1 MPHRNKMLKVLST
14 TTMLLALTV
23 ASPAFSHITY
33 AANGIH
39 DVEDK
44 KKEDKEKKDK
54 EDKEKKEREKKA
66 REERMKEVIKGIVK
80 AEGNKED
87 ERRLE
92 DTQAL
97 LKKLPPEVLEMY
109 EKVGGKIHLTEKSIA
124 ENPLVE
130 EISEKDKN
138 LKDSEGNE
146 VSLDSHVVFSIGG
159 KEPALIIHTEEFSD
173 SHTKS
178 KEVYY
183 EFGKA
188 IARDTLEEKT
198 FVNEAFIDA
207 LDSVQADE
215 DASALLLSH
224 LPDHEGNFDSEYV
237 KEHIDDFREVFGQAF
252 SYYYEPNYQPVLK
265 AYAPEMFKYMDEMNK
280 NGFEEINKSLDAPE
294 KQPERKDFEEDVTAA
309 DTWYKE
315 MYKDYSQKLKPEQKS
330 AIQLYTTQNYKTI
343 NKGLRENDLPLDKI
357 KEVRDMSKALAKSPL
372 SEAGTVYR
380 KVGKDALGIDITTNF
395 KNENVVQK
403 LKSQLEGSIREE
415 KAFLSTSV
423 ANHFSE
429 SFDAKTVLVKLNIP
443 EGTHAAYIFGD
454 LATYQGESELII
466 DKGSSYRIDKI
477 DTYEYTKKSGV
488 KQTNL
493 LVEATL
499 LPSHLAENVNTAA
512 RELDRQG
519 LKEEKEDIVEK
530 LIDLDESLSDLDRL
544 LKKSD
549 KMDKEEVLVFFN
561 TIVDNL
567 SHVTKQDAAILDSL
581 VTSSRSQEN
590 EEYQTW
596 LEDVKTMYNHYETMQ
611 QLDDNE
617 IVEYVTDLKSKLD
630 SITN

>member
-14 TTMLLALTV
+14 TTMLLALT
-23 ASPAFSHITY
+23 ATSPAFSHITY

-39 DVEDK
+39 DVEVK
-44 KKEDKEKKDK
+44 KKEDKEKKNK

-92 DTQAL
+92 DTQEL
-97 LKKLPPEVLEMY
+97 LKKLPPEALEMY
-109 EKVGGKIHLTEKSIA
+109 EKAGGKIYLTEKNIA

-130 EISEKDKN
+130 KISEKDKN
-138 LKDSEGNE
+138 IKDSEGNE

-188 IARDTLEEKT
+188 IARDTFEEKT

-207 LDSVQADE
+207 LDRVQADE

-224 LPDHEGNFDSEYV
+224 LPTHEGKFDSEYV
-237 KEHIDDFREVFGQAF
+237 KEHIDGFREVFAQAF
-252 SYYYEPNYQPVLK
+252 SYYYEPTYQPVLK
-265 AYAPEMFKYMDEMNK
+265 TYAPEMFKYMDEMNK
-280 NGFEEINKSLDAPE
+280 NGFEEINKSVDAPE
-294 KQPERKDFEEDVTAA
+294 KQPERKDFEENVTAA

-395 KNENVVQK
+395 KNENVVEK
-403 LKSQLEGSIREE
+403 LKNQLEGSIREE

-429 SFDAKTVLVKLNIP
+429 SFDAKTVLFKINIP

-519 LKEEKEDIVEK
+519 LKEDMIEK

-549 KMDKEEVLVFFN
+549 KIDKEEVVEFFN
-561 TIVDNL
+561 TIVGNL

>member
-14 TTMLLALTV
+14 TTMLLALTA

-39 DVEDK
+39 DVENK
-44 KKEDKEKKDK
+44 KKEDKEKKNK

-92 DTQAL
+92 DTQEL
-97 LKKLPPEVLEMY
+97 LKKLPPEALEMY
-109 EKVGGKIHLTEKSIA
+109 EKAGGKIHLTEKSIA

-130 EISEKDKN
+130 KISEKDKN
-138 LKDSEGNE
+138 IKDSEGNE

-188 IARDTLEEKT
+188 IARDTFEEKT

-207 LDSVQADE
+207 LDRVQADE

-224 LPDHEGNFDSEYV
+224 LPTHEGKFDSEYV
-237 KEHIDDFREVFGQAF
+237 KEHIDGFREVFAQAF
-252 SYYYEPNYQPVLK
+252 SYYYEPTYQPVLK
-265 AYAPEMFKYMDEMNK
+265 TYAPEMFKYMDEMNK
-280 NGFEEINKSLDAPE
+280 NGFEEINKSVDAPE
-294 KQPERKDFEEDVTAA
+294 KQPERKDFEENVTAA

-395 KNENVVQK
+395 KNENVVEK
-403 LKSQLEGSIREE
+403 LKNQLEGSIREE

-429 SFDAKTVLVKLNIP
+429 SFDAKTVLVKINIP

-519 LKEEKEDIVEK
+519 LKEDMIEK

-549 KMDKEEVLVFFN
+549 KMDKEEVVEFFN
-561 TIVDNL
+561 TIVGNL

-581 VTSSRSQEN
+581 VTSSRSQEK

-611 QLDDNE
+611 QLNDNE

>member
-14 TTMLLALTV
+14 TTMLLALTA

-198 FVNEAFIDA
+198 FVNEAFLDA
-207 LDSVQADE
+207 VDSVQADE

-237 KEHIDDFREVFGQAF
+237 KEHIDDFREVFAQAF

-294 KQPERKDFEEDVTAA
+294 KQPERKDFAEDVTAA

-330 AIQLYTTQNYKTI
+330 AIQFYTTGNYKTI

-357 KEVRDMSKALAKSPL
+357 KVVRDMSKALAKSPL

-395 KNENVVQK
+395 KNENVVEK
-403 LKSQLEGSIREE
+403 LKNQLEGSIREE
-415 KAFLSTSV
+415 KAFLSTSI
-423 ANHFSE
+423 ANHFSD
-429 SFDAKTVLVKLNIP
+429 SFDAKTVLFKINIP
-443 EGTHAAYIFGD
+443 EGTHAAYIFD
-454 LATYQGESELII
+454 LVTYQGESELII

-477 DTYEYTKKSGV
+477 ETYEYTKKSGV

-519 LKEEKEDIVEK
+519 IKEQKEDIVEK

-549 KMDKEEVLVFFN
+549 KMDKEEVLEFFN

-567 SHVTKQDAAILDSL
+567 RHVTKQDAAILDSL

>member
-1 MPHRNKMLKVLST
+1 
-14 TTMLLALTV
+14 
-23 ASPAFSHITY
+23 
-33 AANGIH
+33 
-39 DVEDK
+39 
-44 KKEDKEKKDK
+44 
-54 EDKEKKEREKKA
+54 
-66 REERMKEVIKGIVK
+66 IKGIVK

-198 FVNEAFIDA
+198 FVNEAFLDA
-207 LDSVQADE
+207 VDSVQADE

-237 KEHIDDFREVFGQAF
+237 KEHIDDFREVFAQAF

-294 KQPERKDFEEDVTAA
+294 KQPERKDFAEDVTAA

-330 AIQLYTTQNYKTI
+330 AIQFYTTGNYKTI

-357 KEVRDMSKALAKSPL
+357 KVVRDMSKALAKSPL

-395 KNENVVQK
+395 KNENVVEK
-403 LKSQLEGSIREE
+403 LKNQLEGSIREE
-415 KAFLSTSV
+415 KAFLSTSI
-423 ANHFSE
+423 ANHFSD
-429 SFDAKTVLVKLNIP
+429 SFDAKTVLFKINIP
-443 EGTHAAYIFGD
+443 EGTHAAYIFD
-454 LATYQGESELII
+454 LVTYQGESELII

-477 DTYEYTKKSGV
+477 ETYEYTKKSGV

-519 LKEEKEDIVEK
+519 IKEQKEDIVEK

-549 KMDKEEVLVFFN
+549 KMDKEEVLEFFN

-567 SHVTKQDAAILDSL
+567 RHVTKQDAAILDSL

>member
-14 TTMLLALTV
+14 TTMLLALTA

-80 AEGNKED
+80 AEGKKED
-87 ERRLE
+87 EQRLE

-97 LKKLPPEVLEMY
+97 FKKLPPEVLEMY

-198 FVNEAFIDA
+198 FVNEAFLDA
-207 LDSVQADE
+207 VDSVQADE

-224 LPDHEGNFDSEYV
+224 LPTHEGNFDSEYV
-237 KEHIDDFREVFGQAF
+237 KEHIDDFREVFAQAF

-294 KQPERKDFEEDVTAA
+294 KQPERKDFEEDVSAA

-395 KNENVVQK
+395 KNENVVEK
-403 LKSQLEGSIREE
+403 LKNQLEGSIREE

-423 ANHFSE
+423 ANHFSD
-429 SFDAKTVLVKLNIP
+429 SFDAKTVLFKINIP

-477 DTYEYTKKSGV
+477 ETYEYTKKSGV

-519 LKEEKEDIVEK
+519 IKEQKEDIVEK

-549 KMDKEEVLVFFN
+549 KMDKEEVLEFFN

-567 SHVTKQDAAILDSL
+567 RHVTKQDAAILDSL